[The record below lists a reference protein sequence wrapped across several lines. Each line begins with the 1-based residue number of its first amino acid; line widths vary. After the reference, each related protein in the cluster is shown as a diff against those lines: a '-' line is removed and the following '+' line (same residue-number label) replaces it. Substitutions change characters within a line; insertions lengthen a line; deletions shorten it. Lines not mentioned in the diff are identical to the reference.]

1 MSWRDRYQQG
11 SFRGVR
17 FLSVRHDLDFGRR
30 GPAHQYPD
38 RDTPYFEDLG
48 RKGKGWS
55 LSVFVIGPDYMD
67 DRDALIAAFDQ
78 AGAGTLVHPW
88 LGTFD
93 AQVTDARL
101 SESTDEGGMAR
112 FDVQFVE
119 PGIAVTASVAADTSS
134 AAIAAADQVDADAA
148 KRFSEEFQTSGK
160 PPFVDDAASKVTGE
174 LADQAMLTGTTL
186 GGSGAARTAFADALA
201 QLHDPGIIYGASTDL
216 AATMISLMHAIGS
229 LGTRPSYQVLALRQ
243 VLSAPMALPT
253 IRATTPSRALQ
264 ARNQQALADL
274 FVATAAAAAVRSAVN
289 ADFDSYD
296 DAVALRDSLG
306 DDLDVQALAAA
317 ARFNDRLAN
326 DLDTLRRAMV
336 ADVTARGGS
345 LARLFRY
352 TPPAVTPALVLA
364 WRLYGDAT
372 ATIEQAG
379 AIVTRNRVRHPGFVP
394 AAEISVLT
402 AKGIGYV

>member
-119 PGIAVTASVAADTSS
+119 PGIAVTANVVADTSS
-134 AAIAAADQVDADAA
+134 AAIAAADQVDANASD
-148 KRFSEEFQTSGK
+148 RFSEEFQTSGK
-160 PPFVDDAASKVTGE
+160 PPFVDDAASKATGQ
-174 LADQAMLTGTTL
+174 LADTAVLAGTTL
-186 GGSGAARTAFADALA
+186 GGSGSARTAFADALTH
-201 QLHDPGIIYGASTDL
+201 LHDPGIIYGASTDL

-229 LGTRPSYQVLALRQ
+229 LGTRPTYQVLALRRL
-243 VLSAPMALPT
+243 LSAPLALPT

-274 FVATAAAAAVRSAVN
+274 FIATAAAAAVRSAAN

-296 DAVALRDSLG
+296 DAIALRDSLG
-306 DDLDVQALAAA
+306 DDLDIQALAAA
-317 ARFNDRLAN
+317 GRFNDRLAN
-326 DLDTLRRAMV
+326 DLDSLRRVMV

-352 TPPAVTPALVLA
+352 TPPVVTPALVLA

-372 ATIEQAG
+372 ATIEQAA

-402 AKGIGYV
+402 AKGIGYA